1 MNERRVHRLENQIKA
16 RIAEVLQREL
26 ADPQLGFVTVSGVE
40 LDREIKLCKVFWS
53 TLGGQRDRHSN
64 QQALDRANGFIRR
77 QIAQVLHTRTV
88 PVVRF
93 IFDESIEGAIR
104 MNNLIE
110 ELQAE
115 RERRELAKGP
125 DGQPDDQPDGQYAAP
140 DEKGH
145 DGAEEA

>member
-26 ADPQLGFVTVSGVE
+26 ADPQLGFVTISGVE

-104 MNNLIE
+104 MNNLIA
-110 ELQAE
+110 ELQEE
-115 RERRELAKGP
+115 RELREAATRP
-125 DGQPDDQPDGQYAAP
+125 ERHPEDQPEDQYAAP
-140 DEKGH
+140 DQKED
-145 DGAEEA
+145 DGAEGA

>member
-16 RIAEVLQREL
+16 RIAEVLLREI
-26 ADPQLGFVTVSGVE
+26 ADPQVGFVTISAVE

-53 TLGGQRDRHSN
+53 TLGGKKERNSS

-88 PVVRF
+88 PTVRF

-104 MNNLIE
+104 VNNLLE
-110 ELQAE
+110 DLRAE
-115 RERRELAKGP
+115 RERRQVP
-125 DGQPDDQPDGQYAAP
+125 DAP
-140 DEKGH
+140 DE
-145 DGAEEA
+145 DQDSTQEA